1 MTSDGQDVAAPV
13 AARVG
18 APAMPAV
25 RGTCREAAGLFR
37 GPDGAFDPQGARVE
51 AARCLFCF
59 DAPCVA
65 ACPTHIDVPG
75 FIRRIAAD
83 DPFAAARTILA
94 ANPLGGTC
102 ARVCPVERL
111 CEGACVRVRLDGPI
125 AIGLLQ
131 RFAVGALHESGAPFF
146 MPGPAVAAH
155 VAVVGAGPAG
165 LACAVELRRA
175 GIGVTV
181 YEARER
187 AGGLPVSAI
196 VPWRH
201 GREATAAEVS
211 EIERVGVEIR
221 TGERIGDDLT
231 VDDLLATHDA
241 VFLGPGLGRGRRLGV
256 PGEDLDGVLD
266 ALDVLEAVVDDST
279 DGLGIG
285 RRVGVIGGGS
295 TALDAAAAAA
305 RLGCDEVTVFY
316 RRSEAESP
324 AHPHALDLARALG
337 VRLHWL
343 ATPVEI
349 VGDGGRVGSVRF
361 AEMRLGE
368 PGPDGRRIPVPVAG
382 GTFDTPLDTLIVA
395 IGQGPVVDLLDEAGV
410 ACDDGWIA
418 VDPSSGRTS
427 HPRIWAGGD
436 AVNGGHEV
444 VDAVEGGKVA
454 ALSIAGAVAE
464 GLIASKDGGV
474 GSPAVE
480 PGVRAASATSPATV
494 PATLSQQPVPAVDLS
509 VVLAG
514 IRSPNPFW
522 LASGPPTNTGEMVAR
537 AFEAGWGGAV
547 WKTVGEPIVNVTSRL
562 GSLGLAGRRMVGIS
576 NIELISDRPIETN
589 LAEIREVKRRFP
601 DRAVVVSLM
610 VESNAATW
618 HDIVRRV
625 NDTGA
630 DGIELNCG
638 CPHGMAERGMGAA
651 VGQVPDYLRMIVE
664 WAKEASEVPV
674 LVKLTPNITDITAAA
689 RAAREGGADGIAL
702 INTINSLVG
711 VDLDTWQPRPAVR
724 GRGTHG
730 GYSGP
735 AVKPIALNMVAA
747 CARDPRVGLPIS
759 GVGGIDDWRD
769 AVQFLLLGATTVQ
782 VCTAVM
788 HHGYRIVE
796 DLVDGLADHL
806 RARGL
811 SSPAD
816 LVGRVLPAIG
826 DWGQLDLGYRL
837 VARVD
842 TARCVGCG
850 LCHVAC
856 MDGAHQAIRL
866 DRANGCAVP
875 VVDDDACVGCRL
887 CEHVCPVER
896 CVTMAEVEA
905 RAPALAA
912 T

>member
-1 MTSDGQDVAAPV
+1 MKNDGQDVTVPA
-13 AARVG
+13 AARAG
-18 APAMPAV
+18 APITPTALGGDA
-25 RGTCREAAGLFR
+25 RAASLFR
-37 GPDGAFDPQGARVE
+37 DPDGAFGPQGARFE

-75 FIRRIAAD
+75 FIRRIAID
-83 DPFAAARTILA
+83 DPLAAARTILA
-94 ANPLGGTC
+94 ANPLAGTC
-102 ARVCPVERL
+102 ARVCPVELL
-111 CEGACVRVRLDGPI
+111 CEGACVRTQLDGPV

-131 RFAVGALHESGAPFF
+131 RFAVDACRESGAPFF
-146 MPGPAVAAH
+146 AAGPAVGAH

-175 GIGVTV
+175 GIRVTV

-187 AGGLPVSAI
+187 AGGLPASAI

-211 EIERVGVEIR
+211 EVERVGVEIR
-221 TGERIGDDLT
+221 TGERIGGALT
-231 VDDLLATHDA
+231 VDDLLAAHDA
-241 VFLGPGLGRGRRLGV
+241 VFLGPGLGRGRRLGI
-256 PGEDLDGVLD
+256 PGEELGGVLD
-266 ALDVLEAVVDDST
+266 ALDLLEAVVDGGTAS
-279 DGLGIG
+279 LGIG

-305 RLGCDEVTVFY
+305 RLGCDEVTVYY
-316 RRSEAESP
+316 RRTEAEAP
-324 AHPHALDLARALG
+324 AHPHALELARSLG
-337 VRLHWL
+337 VRFRWL
-343 ATPVEI
+343 AAPSGI
-349 VGDGGRVGSVRF
+349 AGDAGRVESVRF
-361 AEMRLGE
+361 EAMRLGDA
-368 PGPDGRRIPVPVAG
+368 GPDGRRVPSPVPG
-382 GTFDTPLDTLIVA
+382 GGFDAPLDTVIVA
-395 IGQGPVVDLLDEAGV
+395 IGQQPVTDLLHEAGV
-410 ACDDGWIA
+410 AHDDGWIA
-418 VDPSSGRTS
+418 ADRVTGRTS

-436 AVNGGHEV
+436 AVNGGREV
-444 VDAVEGGKVA
+444 VDAVEAGKVA
-454 ALSIAGAVAE
+454 ARSIVAALAE
-464 GLIASKDGGV
+464 GLIEARDVAPGG
-474 GSPAVE
+474 PTVE
-480 PGVRAASATSPATV
+480 PVSPGSRRQA
-494 PATLSQQPVPAVDLS
+494 LAVDLS
-509 VVLAG
+509 VDFAG

-562 GSLGLAGRRMVGIS
+562 GSLDLADRRMAGIS

-601 DRAVVVSLM
+601 AHAVVVSLM
-610 VESNAATW
+610 VESNAAAW

-664 WAKEASEVPV
+664 WAKEVSEVPV

-702 INTINSLVG
+702 INTINSIVG
-711 VDLDTWQPRPAVR
+711 VDLDTWHPRPAVR

-735 AVKPIALNMVAA
+735 AVKPIALHMVSA

-788 HHGYRIVE
+788 HHGYRIVS
-796 DLVDGLADHL
+796 DLIDGLSDHL

-811 SSPAD
+811 ASPAE
-816 LVGRVLPAIG
+816 LVGRVVPAIG
-826 DWGQLDLGYRL
+826 DWSQLDLGFRL
-837 VARVD
+837 AARID
-842 TARCVGCG
+842 QARCIGCG
-850 LCHVAC
+850 LCYRAC

-866 DRANGCAVP
+866 DRPDGRVTP
-875 VVDDDACVGCRL
+875 VVDDDECVGCRL
-887 CEHVCPVER
+887 CEYVCPVDG
-896 CVTMAEVEA
+896 CVTMEEVGA
-905 RAPALAA
+905 RAPASAV

>member
-1 MTSDGQDVAAPV
+1 MTSDGQDVTAPV
-13 AARVG
+13 SARAG
-18 APAMPAV
+18 APATPAV
-25 RGTCREAAGLFR
+25 PGTRREAAGLFR

-59 DAPCVA
+59 EAPCVA

-75 FIRRIAAD
+75 FIRRIAVD

-111 CEGACVRVRLDGPI
+111 CEGACVRTHLDGPI

-131 RFAVGALHESGAPFF
+131 RFAVDALHESGAPFF
-146 MPGPAVAAH
+146 APGPGVEAH

-175 GIGVTV
+175 GIRVTV

-221 TGERIGDDLT
+221 TGERIGADLT

-241 VFLGPGLGRGRRLGV
+241 VFLGPGLGRGRRLGI

-266 ALDVLEAVVDDST
+266 ALDVLEAVVDDT
-279 DGLGIG
+279 IDGPRIG

-295 TALDAAAAAA
+295 TAFDAAAAAA
-305 RLGCDEVTVFY
+305 RLGCDEVTLFY
-316 RRSEAESP
+316 RRTEAEAP
-324 AHPHALDLARALG
+324 VHPHALDLARSLG
-337 VRLHWL
+337 VRLRWL
-343 ATPVEI
+343 AAPVEV
-349 VGDGGRVGSVRF
+349 VGHDGRVRSVRF
-361 AEMRLGE
+361 EEMRLGE
-368 PGPDGRRIPVPVAG
+368 PGPDGRRIPAPVAG
-382 GTFDTPLDTLIVA
+382 DSFEAPLDTLIVA
-395 IGQGPVVDLLDEAGV
+395 IGQGPVADLLDEAGV
-410 ACDDGWIA
+410 ARDGGWIA

-454 ALSIAGAVAE
+454 ARSIAAAVAD
-464 GLIASKDGGV
+464 GLIASKGAGTSGAASKV
-474 GSPAVE
+474 RVE
-480 PGVRAASATSPATV
+480 PVPSGAREPVSAM
-494 PATLSQQPVPAVDLS
+494 DLS
-509 VVLAG
+509 VDFAG

-562 GSLGLAGRRMVGIS
+562 GALDLADRRMAGIS

-610 VESNAATW
+610 VESNAAAW

-674 LVKLTPNITDITAAA
+674 LVKLTPNVTDITAAA

-711 VDLDTWQPRPAVR
+711 VELDTWEPRPAVR

-826 DWGQLDLGYRL
+826 DWGQLDLDYRL

-842 TARCVGCG
+842 PARCIGCG
-850 LCHVAC
+850 LCYVAC
-856 MDGAHQAIRL
+856 LDGAHQAIRL
-866 DRANGCAVP
+866 DRPTGRAVP

-887 CEHVCPVER
+887 CEHVCPVEG

-905 RAPALAA
+905 RAPSHAG